1 MHFSS
6 AHIITLYQ
14 QASRRIHS
22 GERMTHLAH
31 AWQCGR
37 LAEKSG
43 ASLELQLAS
52 WLHDIG
58 HLWANQSALTTEPA
72 VQGHAALG
80 SRLLEPLFGL
90 AVSEPVR
97 LHVLAKRYLVT
108 TRASYARKL
117 SPQSMQSLIHQ
128 GGHLSEEECT
138 DFERQAFFGEAIRLR
153 IWDDLGQKDGWFEI
167 TIQDALDQLEGL
179 MQSIAAPCVTSF
191 SRQRHF
197 IDTHAAHHRLIDE
210 KERVP

>member
-1 MHFSS
+1 MHFSI
-6 AHIITLYQ
+6 AHIIALYQ
-14 QASRRIHS
+14 KASQRIHS
-22 GERMTHLAH
+22 GERVTHLAH

-37 LAEKSG
+37 LADKSG

-58 HLWANQSALTTEPA
+58 HLWSHPGAPVPDPA
-72 VQGHAALG
+72 VRGHATLG

-117 SPQSMQSLIHQ
+117 SPQSLQSLTLQ
-128 GGHLSEEECT
+128 GGHLSEDECA
-138 DFERQAFFGEAIRLR
+138 DFEQQAFFAEAVQLR
-153 IWDDLGQKDGWFEI
+153 VWDDLGQKDGWFEI
-167 TIQDALDQLEGL
+167 TVQDALDQLEGL
-179 MQSIAAPCVTSF
+179 MQSVEASCVTSY
-191 SRQRHF
+191 SR
-197 IDTHAAHHRLIDE
+197 
-210 KERVP
+210 

>member
-6 AHIITLYQ
+6 AHIIALYQ
-14 QASRRIHS
+14 QAARRIHS
-22 GERMTHLAH
+22 GERVTHLAH

-37 LAEKSG
+37 LAEKSA

-58 HLWANQSALTTEPA
+58 HLWAQQNAAMADTA

-117 SPQSMQSLIHQ
+117 SPQSLQSLTHQ
-128 GGHLSEEECT
+128 GGHLSDEECA
-138 DFERQAFFGEAIRLR
+138 DFERQAFFAEAIQLR
-153 IWDDLGQKDGWFEI
+153 VWDDLSQKDGWFEI
-167 TIQDALDQLEGL
+167 TVQDALDQLEGL
-179 MQSIAAPCVTSF
+179 LQSVVAQCVT
-191 SRQRHF
+191 
-197 IDTHAAHHRLIDE
+197 
-210 KERVP
+210 

>member
-1 MHFSS
+1 MTQNAPMQFST
-6 AHIITLYQ
+6 AHIIALYQ
-14 QASRRIHS
+14 QASHRIHS
-22 GERMTHLAH
+22 GERVTHLAH

-58 HLWANQSALTTEPA
+58 HLWSYQSAPTTDPA
-72 VQGHAALG
+72 VKGHAALG

-90 AVSEPVR
+90 AVAEPVR

-117 SPQSMQSLIHQ
+117 SPQSLRSLIHQ
-128 GGHLSEEECT
+128 GGNLSEDECV
-138 DFERQAFFGEAIRLR
+138 DFESQAFFAESIQLR

-179 MQSIAAPCVTSF
+179 MQSVAAQSVT
-191 SRQRHF
+191 
-197 IDTHAAHHRLIDE
+197 
-210 KERVP
+210 

>member
-1 MHFSS
+1 MHFST
-6 AHIITLYQ
+6 AHITGLYQ
-14 QASRRIHS
+14 QAAYRIHS
-22 GERMTHLAH
+22 GERVTHLAH

-58 HLWANQSALTTEPA
+58 HLWAHENASAVRVAT
-72 VQGHAALG
+72 QGHAPLG
-80 SRLLEPLFGL
+80 ASLLEPLFGS

-117 SPQSMQSLIHQ
+117 SSKSLRSLSHQ
-128 GGHLSEEECT
+128 GGYLSDDECA
-138 DFERQAFFGEAIRLR
+138 DFESQPFFAEAIQLR
-153 IWDDLGQKDGWFEI
+153 VWDDLGQKDGWFEL
-167 TIQDALDQLEGL
+167 TPQDAIEQLKGL
-179 MQSIAAPCVTSF
+179 MTSTTAACVT
-191 SRQRHF
+191 
-197 IDTHAAHHRLIDE
+197 
-210 KERVP
+210 

>member
-1 MHFSS
+1 MHFSI
-6 AHIITLYQ
+6 ADIVALYQ
-14 QASRRIHS
+14 QASHRIHS
-22 GERMTHLAH
+22 GERLTHLAH

-58 HLWANQSALTTEPA
+58 HLWAHRSAPVA
-72 VQGHAALG
+72 DPSVQGHAAVG
-80 SRLLEPLFGL
+80 SRLLAPLFGT

-117 SPQSMQSLIHQ
+117 SPQSLRSLTHQ
-128 GGHLSEEECT
+128 GGHLNEDECA
-138 DFERQAFFGEAIRLR
+138 DFERQAFFAEAIQLR
-153 IWDDLGQKDGWFEI
+153 VWDDLGQKDGWFEI
-167 TIQDALDQLEGL
+167 TIEDALDQLEGL
-179 MQSIAAPCVTSF
+179 MQSFKAQCVTSF
-191 SRQRHF
+191 SR
-197 IDTHAAHHRLIDE
+197 
-210 KERVP
+210 

>member
-1 MHFSS
+1 MQISS
-6 AHIITLYQ
+6 AHIIAIYQ
-14 QASRRIHS
+14 QASHRIHS
-22 GERMTHLAH
+22 GERVTHLAH

-58 HLWANQSALTTEPA
+58 HLWAHPNAAMADAA
-72 VQGHAALG
+72 VKGHAALG

-117 SPQSMQSLIHQ
+117 SPQSLKSLTHE
-128 GGHLSEEECT
+128 GGHLSEDECA
-138 DFERQAFFGEAIRLR
+138 DFERQAFFAEAIQLR

-179 MQSIAAPCVTSF
+179 MQSVAAQCVT
-191 SRQRHF
+191 
-197 IDTHAAHHRLIDE
+197 
-210 KERVP
+210 

>member
-6 AHIITLYQ
+6 AHILALYQ
-14 QASRRIHS
+14 QASHRIHS
-22 GERMTHLAH
+22 GERLTHLAH

-58 HLWANQSALTTEPA
+58 HLWSHPNAPVADPA
-72 VQGHAALG
+72 VQGHAELG
-80 SRLLEPLFGL
+80 SRLLASLYGS

-117 SPQSMQSLIHQ
+117 SPQSLRSLTHQ
-128 GGHLSEEECT
+128 GGHLSEDECA
-138 DFERQAFFGEAIRLR
+138 DFERQTFFAEAIQLR
-153 IWDDLGQKDGWFEI
+153 VWDDLGQKDGWFEI
-167 TIQDALDQLEGL
+167 SIQDALDQLKGL
-179 MQSIAAPCVTSF
+179 MQSVSAKCVTSF
-191 SRQRHF
+191 SR
-197 IDTHAAHHRLIDE
+197 
-210 KERVP
+210 